1 MAFVSIDNPAGILH
15 HGGQMAWD
23 AVSDTRVV
31 MLTFTKDYKAL
42 IQEINYVEGAPV
54 VGVPSFVAAVAAAG
68 LTAKHHLRPKI
79 KSIAGTNLVFAMVPS
94 AFAYAS
100 NYNRQYQVTGSAAA
114 FSWLGSASRMPMP
127 IEYTGYILERD
138 ASGRYTVKSSS
149 QVLMP
154 ETSGDPYIHLNSIY
168 IEYATPTAIRVR
180 RPGFRN
186 SYKVVP
192 VQNSDATLNGSVLST
207 FTVSTTAT
215 LYSAPG
221 VTNAIWACY
230 DAKRVRDVKG
240 RYKTV
245 EAIAGVTSSFE
256 SNSQRTVST
265 GLYETGNYRV
275 LPLLRRGATPSNVSI
290 GDNYSLYSS
299 PASTV
304 LIDADIN
311 EKAYYSTG
319 HTVAGQNTL
328 MASTDFNYL
337 AGTTPVF
344 CPLDT
349 GFVHSSGIICVV
361 GGQSDP
367 TGLAV
372 FDADLAYSLDFGS
385 NGNIV
390 PLRLS
395 FRQITGIGHYAGP
408 YDPIT
413 TPYYYGQLQNNN
425 QILHKVNDTQF
436 WLIGCFMDSP
446 TGDAKIGVISVSPPA

>member
-31 MLTFTKDYKAL
+31 MLTFTKDFKAL
-42 IQEINYVEGAPV
+42 IQEINYVDGAPV
-54 VGVPSFVAAVAAAG
+54 VGVPSFVAPVAVAG
-68 LTAKHHLRPKI
+68 LTEKHHLRPKI

-94 AFAYAS
+94 AFTFVS
-100 NYNRQYQVTGSAAA
+100 NYNRQYHLTGSTAA
-114 FSWLGSASRMPMP
+114 FNWMGSANRMAMP
-127 IEYTGYILERD
+127 TEYTGYILERD
-138 ASGRYTVKSSS
+138 ASGNYAIKSSS

-154 ETSGDPYIHLNSIY
+154 ETSGDPYVHLNSLY

-186 SYKVVP
+186 SYNVVP
-192 VQNSDATLNGSVLST
+192 VQNSDATLNGSVIST
-207 FTVSTTAT
+207 FTVSTTTTAF
-215 LYSAPG
+215 SAAN
-221 VTNAIWACY
+221 VTNAIWASY
-230 DAKRVRDVKG
+230 EAKRVRDVKG
-240 RYKTV
+240 RYRTV
-245 EAIAGVTSSFE
+245 EAIAGVTSAYE
-256 SNSQRTVST
+256 NNTQRTVST
-265 GLYETGNYRV
+265 GLYDTGNYRV
-275 LPLLRRGATPSNVSI
+275 SPLARRGAASTNNSI

-304 LIDADIN
+304 LIDADID

-319 HTVAGQNTL
+319 HTATGQNTL
-328 MASTDFNYL
+328 MASTAFSYL
-337 AGTTPVF
+337 AGTAPVY

-349 GFVHSSGIICVV
+349 GFVHSSGIICVI
-361 GGQSDP
+361 GGQSEQS
-367 TGLAV
+367 GLAV
-372 FDADLAYSLDFGS
+372 FDVDLAYSLDFGS
-385 NGNIV
+385 NGTV
-390 PLRLS
+390 LPLRLS

-408 YDPIT
+408 FDPIT

-446 TGDAKIGVISVSPPA
+446 TADAKLGVISVNPPA